1 MIKQTLIL
9 ISLLMATMV
18 TLTACG
24 GGDDDTPT
32 PPNPVNPDNPGTTYT
47 LILSPTSLSFEAGGG
62 QQTITVTTNASAWT
76 VESNQSWC
84 KVTKNGDVVNVTAEA
99 NSTQQQRTATITVKI
114 AGSTQQQTVN
124 VTQANASG
132 QYCRADIP
140 NEFVFNYEALGVGFV
155 LDTNIDQ
162 FQVTSSEEWCTAEV
176 TDIPN
181 STNNKQLFI
190 EVGDYQKKDAQG
202 YYVNELPRK
211 ATVTVTGGT
220 VFSHTITIVQNSH
233 IYFTIRTFLYP
244 FVNGSLVLSPD
255 GETREVMIDTNCYS
269 WTPKTEADW
278 LTVKCIDNSTLSVT
292 SKARDANDNT
302 LRTGSVYIECDSDP
316 YINISINVRDA
327 DSGIQGED
335 YDYDKPTEWD

>member
-1 MIKQTLIL
+1 MNKH
-9 ISLLMATMV
+9 LLTIFLWVTMV
-18 TLTACG
+18 ALAGCG

-32 PPNPVNPDNPGTTYT
+32 PPSPVNPDNPGTNYT
-47 LILSPTSLSFEAGGG
+47 LVLSPTSLSFESNGG
-62 QQTITVTTNASAWT
+62 QQTVTVTTNASAWT
-76 VESNQSWC
+76 VESSQSWC
-84 KVTKNGDVVNVTAEA
+84 KAEKSGDRVKVTAESNA
-99 NSTQQQRTATITVKI
+99 TQQQRTATITVKI
-114 AGSTQQQTVN
+114 TGSTIQQSIN
-124 VTQANASG
+124 VTQTNSLG
-132 QYCRADIP
+132 QYCQADIP
-140 NEFVFNYEALGVGFV
+140 DEFVFNCEPTGIGFV
-155 LDTNIDQ
+155 LNTNIDQ
-162 FQVTSSEEWCTAEV
+162 FQVTSSEAWCTAKV

-181 STNNKQLFI
+181 ATDKKQLFI
-190 EVGDYQKKDAQG
+190 EVADYQKKDSQG

-211 ATVTVTGGT
+211 ATITVTGGT

-244 FVNGSLVLSPD
+244 FVNGSLVLSPE
-255 GETREVMIDTNCYS
+255 GETKEVMIDTNCYS

-316 YINISINVRDA
+316 YINITINVRDA

-335 YDYDKPTEWD
+335 YGYDNPTGWD